1 MKNNNILEALGLINN
16 PSNMSMPN
24 AKNTGLPINMSIPN
38 DPRYNNASPYVD
50 PSLMQEVREMLAN
63 EGYNNILGLNENEDY
78 NGNPDLNQEIKELEG
93 NENTEPSIIDALNLK
108 LSKGSSSPQK
118 EYSFERGIEK
128 ALSRIKDIR
137 SQLNTNT
144 NNIDPTLTDEQSGI
158 ALRRAMAAAHQAD
171 MAKPWRSS
179 GTGGFI
185 HDLSNMMIQGLG
197 GYDTSKQQMLKE
209 NEEKARIKKA
219 LEMQQ
224 DAIARAIEKELYSRD
239 YDKEKLAIEREKII
253 ADKDFKRQQ
262 QESLNDYRQQKLK
275 IEEDKKEDHKTING
289 LDFIKIKT
297 PAERTDVS
305 KTYKATGGALEG
317 YQKILKEYLGFVEE
331 NVLGENEKITKENK
345 HKLKESPIKY
355 LTSRAKFAANE
366 YMQKLPFT
374 ANETDTKII
383 AKWNALKSEV
393 RKDRVTAENALR
405 NGGVLPQKMYEDF
418 EKNKMLPDLDRDNEE
433 EFLEKMNNV
442 IKALTLKRDVAKFS
456 LDNNVLID
464 SVDYLETIKGKTKK
478 EVKND
483 AEENKEEKDERF
495 EKYLAGQK

>member
-1 MKNNNILEALGLINN
+1 MKNNNILEALGLNIPSNN
-16 PSNMSMPN
+16 P
-24 AKNTGLPINMSIPN
+24 
-38 DPRYNNASPYVD
+38 Y
-50 PSLMQEVREMLAN
+50 
-63 EGYNNILGLNENEDY
+63 GLNIDMDEGMPTEEGDNDDD
-78 NGNPDLNQEIKELEG
+78 NPY
-93 NENTEPSIIDALNLK
+93 NENPELNREIPEYEEPGGKPPYSINDLLK
-108 LSKGSSSPQK
+108 QKSSKGSSLPK
-118 EYSFERGIEK
+118 EYSFEGGMEK
-128 ALSRIKDIR
+128 ALSRINDIR
-137 SQLNTNT
+137 SQLKTNT
-144 NNIDPTLTDEQSGI
+144 NDISPRLSEEQRGI
-158 ALRRAMAAAHQAD
+158 ALRRGMGAAHQAD
-171 MAKPWRSS
+171 AAKPWRSS
-179 GTGGFI
+179 GTNGFI
-185 HDLSNMMIQGLG
+185 NDLSSMMIQGLG

-209 NEEKARIKKA
+209 NEEKAKYKLA

-224 DAIARAIEKELYSRD
+224 DAIARAIEHDLSNRD
-239 YDKEKLAIEREKII
+239 YNQQKLGLEREKII
-253 ADKDFKRQQ
+253 ADKDFRTKQ

-297 PAERTDVS
+297 PAERTDIS
-305 KTYKATGGALEG
+305 KTYKATGGALAG
-317 YQKILKEYLGFVEE
+317 YQKILKEYLGFMRE

-383 AKWNALKSEV
+383 AKWNALESEA

-418 EKNKMLPDLDRDNEE
+418 EKNKMLPDLDRDNDAN
-433 EFLEKMNNV
+433 FLEKLNNV
-442 IKALTLKRDVAKFS
+442 IQALELKRDVAKFS

-464 SVDYLETIKGKTKK
+464 SVDYLEMMEGKTKK
-478 EVKND
+478 T
-483 AEENKEEKDERF
+483 AEENKNDTTKDTEEKDERF